1 MFMGLSLSHIFLSM
15 RMKSIEISLRARAT
29 DMVVLYFQKGASV
42 LGQNTFFDVLK
53 YVAAQPPSHKSQS
66 GVDQMHYY
74 SFFFCQ
80 KFPLNHSLFSV
91 HDVYADTQLF

>member
-1 MFMGLSLSHIFLSM
+1 MCAFITGNYIYVYGTFFKPYISQHEN
-15 RMKSIEISLRARAT
+15 EIDRNLLELRARAT

-74 SFFFCQ
+74 SFFVKSF
-80 KFPLNHSLFSV
+80 H
-91 HDVYADTQLF
+91 